1 MLACDSVIEALKED
15 RPRLAIVFPVI
26 MKLLSSAEEAGE
38 GWRNAKVQAVF
49 AKFPETGG
57 SDAKVQFI
65 SGHKLL
71 FYRIALK
78 RDALLHFNRSKMV
91 ICGK

>member
-1 MLACDSVIEALKED
+1 MLACDSVIDALKED

-49 AKFPETGG
+49 AKFPRNRWFRCK
-57 SDAKVQFI
+57 SAV
-65 SGHKLL
+65 
-71 FYRIALK
+71 
-78 RDALLHFNRSKMV
+78 HFRS
-91 ICGK
+91 